1 MKDSLY
7 KVKVKIVSE
16 IDFEVIGTSMKEAKL
31 SVTEMANS
39 VIGDVFA
46 AEVIETNVKVIK
58 TNKIC
63 SY

>member
-1 MKDSLY
+1 
-7 KVKVKIVSE
+7 
-16 IDFEVIGTSMKEAKL
+16 MKEAKL